1 MFGSVS
7 VDSATKD
14 SVWADGE
21 FTEAY
26 RAMCAQCNAAPSQ
39 LFWLVLDSN
48 IGADFALSLKAT
60 QHAQCNAQHAAYS
73 MQRTTCSV
81 QHAAYNMQRTTYNA
95 HHATQNTQ
103 HRPRARSAS
112 HL

>member
-26 RAMCAQCNAAPSQ
+26 RAMCAQCNATPSQ

-60 QHAQCNAQHAAYS
+60 QHAAD
-73 MQRTTCSV
+73 
-81 QHAAYNMQRTTYNA
+81 NMQRTACSVQCAAYIIQRTSRNA
-95 HHATQNTQ
+95 EHATP
-103 HRPRARSAS
+103 HRPRASSAS
-112 HL
+112 HP